1 MRALLFIV
9 SFWVVNAMAQNDL
22 LTDVRS
28 NIGDVFKTEA
38 TCFRIHERFEKTDIG
53 GNNILLGYKGAVV
66 MGLSRHHPNVFK
78 KMGFF
83 SDGKEMLEKSINA
96 EPENIELRFLRL
108 TIQANLPS
116 FLGYSD
122 NKENDKVFVLRH
134 LDDANSEEFKTRARN
149 FISAMEEQG
158 KL

>member
-1 MRALLFIV
+1 MRAFLVIIW
-9 SFWVVNAMAQNDL
+9 FWALNVNAQEDL

-38 TCFRIHERFEKTDIG
+38 TCLRIHDRFEKTDIS
-53 GNNILLGYKGAVV
+53 GNNILRGYKGAVLL
-66 MGLSRHHPNVFK
+66 GLARHHANVFK

-83 SDGKEMLEKSINA
+83 SDGKELLEKSIET

-116 FLGYSD
+116 FLGYSE
-122 NKENDKVFVLRH
+122 NKEDDKVFVLSR
-134 LDDANSEEFKTRARN
+134 LEEAKSDNFKTKVRK
-149 FISAMEEQG
+149 FIGAMEEQG